1 MRLRL
6 LQVVPPLEAA
16 VRDQP
21 HKRNRNVEGN
31 GEPWRD
37 EGRRNAESVD
47 RETDPLLLPRADH
60 GPNSRL
66 RAFRQDQLAFEPDVA
81 ESRHHGHGSVGGDGL
96 RRDSGKAD
104 PADHEGH
111 QGQPEQQ
118 EQIRPSA
125 RPFTRGATDYA
136 DYRRRKKAE
145 LDREYADYSREK
157 QARFDR
163 DFDAWREKRG
173 GPPRSADEPAR
184 QEMTASQHDAE
195 RS

>member
-1 MRLRL
+1 MRARG
-6 LQVVPPLEAA
+6 Q
-16 VRDQP
+16 
-21 HKRNRNVEGN
+21 
-31 GEPWRD
+31 
-37 EGRRNAESVD
+37 
-47 RETDPLLLPRADH
+47 TDA
-60 GPNSRL
+60 
-66 RAFRQDQLAFEPDVA
+66 
-81 ESRHHGHGSVGGDGL
+81 GG
-96 RRDSGKAD
+96 
-104 PADHEGH
+104 
-111 QGQPEQQ
+111 
-118 EQIRPSA
+118 
-125 RPFTRGATDYA
+125 GATDYA

>member
-1 MRLRL
+1 MTPARPIQRITKGIKVS
-6 LQVVPPLEAA
+6 QNS
-16 VRDQP
+16 
-21 HKRNRNVEGN
+21 RNRF
-31 GEPWRD
+31 
-37 EGRRNAESVD
+37 A
-47 RETDPLLLPRADH
+47 
-60 GPNSRL
+60 
-66 RAFRQDQLAFEPDVA
+66 Q
-81 ESRHHGHGSVGGDGL
+81 
-96 RRDSGKAD
+96 
-104 PADHEGH
+104 
-111 QGQPEQQ
+111 
-118 EQIRPSA
+118 SA
-125 RPFTRGATDYA
+125 RPFTPHSSAREYYLLMRARGQTDAGGGATDYA